1 MRILHLSQYFPPE
14 AGAVQVRALTV
25 ARTLAEA
32 GHRVTVLTEVPNHP
46 LGVVQ
51 PGYRRKLWV
60 RETRD
65 GVDVLHLWVKTS
77 PVKNFRARMAFYL
90 SYMLAAIIAGVLLP
104 GRVDAVFANS
114 PPLFVAIAGWV
125 ISLVRRTPFVME
137 VQDLWPESA
146 VVLGELN
153 NPRFIRW
160 AEWAE
165 ERCYRRAGRI
175 VAVTQGI
182 QERLIA
188 RGVPAAKIVLAPNG
202 SNTDIFRPDPEG
214 GARLRAELGLEGKFV
229 AIYGGI
235 HGIAQGLETV
245 IEAARLL
252 ANEPDIQFLFVGEG
266 PRKADLLALKEQY
279 GLDNLRMLPGQ
290 PLERM
295 PAYLSLA
302 DVALVPLRR
311 VDLFQGAL
319 PTKMFDAWACRTPT
333 LITVDGE
340 ARRLLEEMGAG
351 VFVEPE
357 NPSALAAALRRL
369 RDEPDRLVQ
378 MGEAG
383 YRAVRARYSL
393 QAAAQQI
400 QDSLRQVAGG
410 Q

>member
-14 AGAVQVRALTV
+14 AGAVQVRAMTV

-46 LGVVQ
+46 SGIVQ

-77 PVKNFRARMAFYL
+77 PVKTFRTRMAFYL
-90 SYMLAAIIAGVLLP
+90 SYMLGAIVAGLLVR
-104 GRVDAVFANS
+104 GKVDVIFANS

-125 ISLVRRTPFVME
+125 VSTVRRVPFVME

-146 VVLGELN
+146 VVLGELR
-153 NPRFIRW
+153 NPYFIRL
-160 AEWAE
+160 AEWFE
-165 ERCYRRAGRI
+165 MRCYHRARRVI
-175 VAVTQGI
+175 AVTRGI
-182 QERLIA
+182 YDRLRA
-188 RGVPAAKIVLAPNG
+188 RGVAESKLALVPNG
-202 SNTDIFRPDPEG
+202 SNTAIFRPAPEE
-214 GARLRAELGLEGKFV
+214 GARLRAQLGLEGRFV
-229 AIYGGI
+229 VLYGGI

-245 IEAARLL
+245 VEAARLL
-252 ANEPDIQFLFVGEG
+252 RDDPDIQFLFVGEG
-266 PRKADLLALKEQY
+266 PRKAALLALKEQY
-279 GLDNLRMLPGQ
+279 SLDNLRLLPGQ

-295 PAYLSLA
+295 APYLSMA

-311 VDLFQGAL
+311 LDLFRGAL

-340 ARRLLEEMGAG
+340 ARHLLEQVGAG

-357 NPSALAAALRRL
+357 NPAALADALRQLKEQPERL
-369 RDEPDRLVQ
+369 AR

-383 YRAVRARYSL
+383 YRAVQERYSL

-400 QDSLRQVAGG
+400 EQILRQAADL
-410 Q
+410 